1 MSGKQEK
8 GSISLLMVL
17 MLLAVGSLML
27 GGLSRQLSAQRFE
40 VAAEIQFIKNQTA
53 ARSALAWGEKQSWQP
68 QRTWQCQFESRHQ
81 WHACL
86 HLSDKGEALLAA
98 SGSVAGP
105 MLPFTLWR
113 WGVLQGNKLVASA
126 QGWLDFCPLLDD
138 DLCKLPR

>member
-8 GSISLLMVL
+8 GSTSLVMVL

-27 GGLSRQLSAQRFE
+27 SGLSRQLSAQRLE

-53 ARSALAWGEKQSWQP
+53 ARSALAWGEKQSWQA
-68 QRTWQCQFESRHQ
+68 QKAWQCQTEPRNH

-86 HLSDKGEALLAA
+86 HLTDKGEALLAA
-98 SGSVAGP
+98 SGAISAGA
-105 MLPFTLWR
+105 LPFILWR
-113 WGVLQGNKLVASA
+113 WGVLQGSKLVASS

-138 DLCKLPR
+138 ELCQLPR

>member
-8 GSISLLMVL
+8 GSTSLLMVL

-27 GGLSRQLSAQRFE
+27 SGLSRQLSAQRFE

-53 ARSALAWGEKQSWQP
+53 ARSALAWGEKQRWQP
-68 QRTWQCQFESRHQ
+68 QRTWQCQFESLNQ
-81 WHACL
+81 WHTCL
-86 HLSDKGEALLAA
+86 YLTDKGEALLAA